1 VELTPSK
8 VKRRQSPSQVKQKQS
23 PSQVEVKAKEELR
36 SKGKHDKLVQ
46 VGLFWYMKP
55 ELEKPMPIG
64 HPVLRT
70 LPVAK

>member
-8 VKRRQSPSQVKQKQS
+8 VKRKQS

-36 SKGKHDKLVQ
+36 CKRKHDKLVQ
-46 VGLFWYMKP
+46 VGLFRYMKP
-55 ELEKPMPIG
+55 ELEKPAPVG
-64 HPVLRT
+64 HLALRT